1 MKPSMPNLFLQCTR
15 LSRAA
20 AAAARAGV
28 LAAGVLGALVPVQ
41 AGEVEIRKA
50 IAERLP
56 NFPKP
61 DEISKTAIP
70 GIWEIRVGADVL
82 YTDENGDHVFEGA
95 IIETKSRT
103 NLTQERI
110 DKLTAIDFKALPLKD
125 AMVVKQGKGT
135 RRLAV
140 FADPNCGY
148 CKRFER
154 DLLAVK
160 DVTIY
165 TFLLPILGEDSA
177 LKSRDIWCSKAA
189 MQAWRE
195 WMVEDKTPARAMGTC
210 DVAALERN
218 VAFARKYRVNSTPAL
233 LFEDGRRAPGALSTD
248 EVEKRL
254 AQASETVLA
263 KGKAGKDTS
272 KGKDKTTPDAKSGT
286 KSDAKPDTK
295 PTEPA
300 KKS

>member
-1 MKPSMPNLFLQCTR
+1 MNPRMPNLFFQRTR
-15 LSRAA
+15 F
-20 AAAARAGV
+20 ARVATVVARLGV
-28 LAAGVLGALVPVQ
+28 LAACVLGAVPAAQ

-61 DEISKTAIP
+61 DEVSRTAIP

-82 YTDENGDHVFEGA
+82 YADENGDHVFEGA
-95 IIETKSRT
+95 IIETKTRT

-110 DKLTAIDFKALPLKD
+110 DKLTAIDFKELPLKD

-165 TFLLPILGEDSA
+165 TFLLPMLGEDSA
-177 LKSRDIWCSKAA
+177 LKSRDIWCAKSAI
-189 MQAWRE
+189 QAWRD
-195 WMVEDKTPARAMGTC
+195 WMVEDKTPARVMGTC
-210 DVAALERN
+210 DVTALERN

-233 LFEDGRRAPGALSTD
+233 LFEDSRRAPGALPAE

-254 AQASETVLA
+254 AQASEAMAA
-263 KGKAGKDTS
+263 KAKAGKDAA
-272 KGKDKTTPDAKSGT
+272 KGKDK
-286 KSDAKPDTK
+286 AKPDTK
-295 PTEPA
+295 SIEPA